1 MGMMGKLQEAQAKV
15 EEARK
20 RMDTVMLQEKSR
32 DDLLTVKITA
42 NRELKSI
49 EIDQS
54 LLEDKEQLE
63 DYLIVTLNK
72 AIQNASRVHEEELAK
87 VAKEG
92 LPPIPGLGL

>member
-20 RMDTVMLQEKSR
+20 RMDTVMLQEKSG

-54 LLEDKEQLE
+54 LLEDKQQLE